1 MIYMYTYVIKF
12 INYSRVARLSM
23 LYEYSKVIRIK
34 YFYVDMYNFMFLRYI
49 HIPFTLKIL
58 FKNNFAEE

>member
-12 INYSRVARLSM
+12 INYSRVARLSI
-23 LYEYSKVIRIK
+23 LYSKVIRIK
-34 YFYVDMYNFMFLRYI
+34 YFYVDMYNFIFLRYI